1 VKTEVIEEKT
11 EVVEV
16 KEVSEETLG
25 VMNSIMRI
33 SMKFVLRVV
42 SHLKL
47 L

>member
-1 VKTEVIEEKT
+1 VKIEVIEEKT

-16 KEVSEETLG
+16 KEVSEEALG

-33 SMKFVLRVV
+33 SMKFVLRVE
-42 SHLKL
+42 SLLKL

>member
-16 KEVSEETLG
+16 KEVSEEALA

-42 SHLKL
+42 SLLKL